1 VPKHQS
7 VADPAGDHVNEVA
20 MPQVA
25 LREDAETMLELAGQ
39 YFKDLPEEA
48 QPELVE
54 RILDCIVDIYRQYR
68 TPLPPWLAR
77 LRPEAGKAEA
87 AAFCPAYLHRLESVI
102 VSELI
107 RANLRSAVEN
117 HRRGFAGVAREL
129 GVRTA
134 AFRRFMAGSLIST
147 EVWKP
152 LSEYA
157 LERGQG
163 LPAHGS
169 LGLALTVSTLPQR
182 VRERARLTL
191 ADHLS
196 TFLEATGERCPDW
209 LIWEMDWPYG

>member
-1 VPKHQS
+1 
-7 VADPAGDHVNEVA
+7 
-20 MPQVA
+20 M
-25 LREDAETMLELAGQ
+25 
-39 YFKDLPEEA
+39 
-48 QPELVE
+48 
-54 RILDCIVDIYRQYR
+54 LDCIVDIYRQYR

-77 LRPEAGKAEA
+77 LRPEAAEAEA
-87 AAFCPAYLHRLESVI
+87 AVACPTYLHRLESTI

-134 AFRRFMAGSLIST
+134 AFRRFMAGGLISL
-147 EVWKP
+147 ELWEP
-152 LSEYA
+152 ASAYA
-157 LERGQG
+157 LHHGQG
-163 LPAHGS
+163 SPDHGS

-182 VRERARLTL
+182 VRERARLSL

-209 LIWEMDWPYG
+209 LTWERDWPYGWPTAESTRERTG